1 MTLQELSYKAQ
12 HSDSLIE
19 LRDNLVNLEC
29 EIKTQ
34 INNGELSPDAWTNDF
49 IDLKGLPKFGNPIPK
64 NTVALLSWDN
74 NSVLHIGNDTDCTGW
89 RIEPRGKHWE

>member
-12 HSDSLIE
+12 HSDSLIA

-34 INNGELSPDAWTNDF
+34 INNGELSPDIWIDDF
-49 IDLKGLPKFGNPIPK
+49 IDLRELPKFGETTPK
-64 NTVALLSWDN
+64 NTETLRSWDKD
-74 NSVLHIGNDTDCTGW
+74 SVLRFGNDLDCTGW
-89 RIEPRGKHWE
+89 MIEPRGDR